1 VNAKITRYFPAVL
14 VIFHVIGFVLF
25 TQSDSASD
33 LTWLNLMLCG
43 TLVFL
48 AESNLKKAALV
59 FSIIA
64 VGGFLIEL
72 IGTKTG
78 FLFGEYAY
86 GEVLGWKLFGVSL
99 IIGVNWF
106 TIVLAASNVA
116 RLVKAPIVIQ
126 ALLAGLFCVVLDF
139 AIEPVA
145 IKYGFWKWLGG
156 EIPIFNYITW
166 FGFAVLFAY
175 IYVKNSRVVNKTA
188 IWLFGIWL
196 LFFIALNFI

>member
-1 VNAKITRYFPAVL
+1 MNTKITRYFPAAL

-106 TIVLAASNVA
+106 AIVLAASNVA